1 MRQILTLL
9 AAMLL
14 TAYSKDS
21 EVKAATMQEAG
32 KTLVVYYSYTNNC
45 HEIVTSLTSQLT
57 ADVMRIEPTD
67 KTQKYE
73 ANNYAIGTALLNA
86 IKANP
91 NDAASYPAI
100 DPVSITDL
108 SQYQNIIIVT
118 PLWWSQMAAI
128 MQTYLFNYGAQMA
141 GKNVGLIVS
150 NHSSGISGVVA
161 DAERLV
167 KNVTWM
173 GDALWVNNAN
183 HSNRASLIQNWLPTL
198 NFAAQTTLDKVY
210 ISIDGKTQSVTLVDN
225 SATQA
230 LVEKLQQASV
240 RTTLNNNGDFEVW
253 GALGFSLPT
262 SDEQITAL
270 PGDVILYNGS
280 NICLFYGS
288 NSWSYTRLGRING
301 LSESEL
307 RTFMKAGES
316 NITITLL
323 ISESAGTVVA
333 LIDAIGTVEYND
345 DCKAK
350 IDAARKAY
358 EELTDAQKA
367 LVVNYGTL
375 TTAETTYATLKY
387 AAEQAAADLAA
398 ANAVIAKI
406 DAIGTVEY
414 NDDCKAKID
423 AAREAYEELTDAQKA
438 LVTNYD
444 VLTTAETTYA
454 VLKDAAE
461 QATADLA
468 AANAVI
474 AKIDAIGTVEY
485 NDDCKAKID
494 AAREAYEE
502 LTDAQK
508 ALVTNYDVLTT
519 AEANYEKLNK
529 NATEIVNVKSTTNA
543 YIWYDLNGRRLQ
555 SQPNRKG
562 VYIMNGK
569 KYFIK

>member
-1 MRQILTLL
+1 
-9 AAMLL
+9 MLL

-358 EELTDAQKA
+358 EELTDAEKA

-485 NDDCKAKID
+485 NDDCKAKMD